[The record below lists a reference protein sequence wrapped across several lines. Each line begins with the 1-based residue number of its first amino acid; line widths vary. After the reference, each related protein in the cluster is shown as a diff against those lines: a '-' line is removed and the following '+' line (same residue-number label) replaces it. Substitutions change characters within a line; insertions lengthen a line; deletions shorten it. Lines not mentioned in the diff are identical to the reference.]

1 MTRDELIKTRKWLK
15 RYRHMK
21 QELAARTKN
30 YDEFVQEIY
39 NPLCSP
45 KLDGMPRG
53 STATDQTAATVEQI
67 HRGYGE
73 ILKLLERKMEALRDA
88 IKEIEDTI
96 GQLDADERCVLYHR
110 YILGIYWANLPAYIN
125 YDERQCRR
133 IEKRA
138 LKKVWE
144 KHVQQ
149 CPTWIW

>member
-15 RYRHMK
+15 RYHHMK

-67 HRGYGE
+67 HREYGE

-110 YILGIYWANLPAYIN
+110 YILGIYWANLPAYVH
-125 YDERQCRR
+125 YEQAQCAR
-133 IEKRA
+133 IENRA
-138 LKKVWE
+138 LRNVW
-144 KHVQQ
+144 KMIRNDKQ
-149 CPTWIW
+149 